1 MWTYI
6 GLHYDLQ
13 VHRYGEV
20 NSYIYAIFV
29 SKYQKHEQR
38 RILYP
43 LYSHLILGL
52 IIIWKYKIWTLD
64 LWGASEHSFFSTL
77 MTVIGL

>member
-20 NSYIYAIFV
+20 NSYIYAILV

-38 RILYP
+38 TNALSTVQSFDFRINNLKE
-43 LYSHLILGL
+43 I
-52 IIIWKYKIWTLD
+52 
-64 LWGASEHSFFSTL
+64 
-77 MTVIGL
+77 